1 MKNKTILILLTSVIL
16 VMASIAAGTGI
27 FSNEGPGP
35 FEYKSIH
42 GESVQIYGKGVY
54 SYMSAELAPQGIAQD
69 FITLFLA
76 LPVLLISLVYSLK
89 GSVRGK
95 LVHTGVTS
103 YLFVTYLFYLAMGT
117 YSYLFLVYVIL
128 LGSTAASLTL
138 GMLSL
143 GQIDLPG
150 QLKQQA
156 PVKAAGSFLIFN
168 GLAIGLLWLGR
179 VVPPLIDGTIY
190 PEGLDHYTTMIVQG
204 FDLALLLPL
213 SIVSGF
219 LLYQRNEAGILLGI
233 VYLVFL
239 SILMTSL
246 TAKIIYMGILGQNI
260 IPVVFIIPVFML
272 TAYGFSYSLIKK
284 LRLN

>member
-1 MKNKTILILLTSVIL
+1 MKHKTILILLTSVIL

-69 FITLFLA
+69 LITLFLA

-95 LVHTGVTS
+95 LVYTGVTS

-138 GMLSL
+138 DMLSL
-143 GQIDLPG
+143 GQIDLTG

-156 PVKAAGSFLIFN
+156 SVKAAGSFLIFN